1 MTPLMRNLTVL
12 LIVQLLLALWLFSSS
27 DTEIDTRPLLPQL
40 SVADSLQLS
49 SKDGELTL
57 TKQGDNWQLAN
68 GLPVSQGKLDSLLR
82 DLTALKSGWPV
93 AQSSEAQGRFS
104 VADDKFEQKLVL
116 MQGEKVLHTLYLGD
130 SPAFR
135 QLYVRTDGDEAIYK
149 AALNRFELSA
159 EESAWLD
166 KQLLRLPVVER
177 IAQGANSLS
186 RQGDNWQLSLNGESH
201 TADSAAARDLVAKLS
216 SLSVIKR
223 AEKAPLSSDI
233 TELNVR
239 SSARDYQYQLVKQDD
254 TALIRRNDIEHWFEL
269 SQSQFASLSSPD
281 WTALVKVESDS
292 AIAVNEAGV
301 EQNPP
306 ANGD

>member
-27 DTEIDTRPLLPQL
+27 DTKIDTRPLLPQL
-40 SVADSLQLS
+40 SAADSLRLS

-68 GLPVSQGKLDSLLR
+68 GLSVSQSKLDSLLR
-82 DLTALKSGWPV
+82 DLTALKTGWPV
-93 AQSSEAQGRFS
+93 AQSSEAQRRFS
-104 VADDKFEQKLVL
+104 VAEDKFEQKLVL

-149 AALNRFELSA
+149 AALNRFELSV

-177 IAQGANSLS
+177 IAQGDNSLS

-201 TADSAAARDLVAKLS
+201 SADSAAARDLVAKLS

-223 AEKAPLSSDI
+223 AEKAPLSSEI

-254 TALIRRNDIEHWFEL
+254 TALIRRNDIDHWFEL
-269 SQSQFASLSSPD
+269 SQSQFEPLSSPD
-281 WTALVKVESDS
+281 WTALIQAKSDS
-292 AIAVNEAGV
+292 AIAVNDADA

-306 ANGD
+306 ASGD